1 MYYFLFICSEIIIQ
15 IDNVKIIIFFE
26 IKIKSKIKFLVVLN
40 LYRIN

>member
-15 IDNVKIIIFFE
+15 IDNVKIIFE